1 MNQSDHFIECSQK
14 RENLNSLERIQSGWQ
29 HSDHV
34 NTAIEMHQIR
44 LAGAGQ
50 NKDCLCV
57 WVVSREDLAHYNW
70 HTFIMWQTPTT
81 GNNIEPENKLV

>member
-1 MNQSDHFIECSQK
+1 
-14 RENLNSLERIQSGWQ
+14 
-29 HSDHV
+29 
-34 NTAIEMHQIR
+34 MHQIR
-44 LAGAGQ
+44 LAGAGGK
-50 NKDCLCV
+50 KDCLCV